1 MDSKE
6 FGKKPVEEQIK
17 IISKR
22 LDEMRKNKTTVRDF
36 PTDELNFS
44 YPSQKLKKQGY
55 WLDQTEYVL
64 KRYAREGEMVLACLI
79 ANGIIVNRY
88 TAKRNEP
95 RGLFCGIGQCTDCA
109 MVVNGKPNV
118 RTCITPVKEGMVI
131 ETQKGVGKKVATDD

>member
-1 MDSKE
+1 MSIRVADHVVLGHQDDVKKVTITVD
-6 FGKKPVEEQIK
+6 GKKLE
-17 IISKR
+17 
-22 LDEMRKNKTTVRDF
+22 
-36 PTDELNFS
+36 
-44 YPSQKLKKQGY
+44 
-55 WLDQTEYVL
+55 
-64 KRYAREGEMVLACLI
+64 AREGEMVLACLI

-131 ETQKGVGKKVATDD
+131 ETQRGVGKKVAADD